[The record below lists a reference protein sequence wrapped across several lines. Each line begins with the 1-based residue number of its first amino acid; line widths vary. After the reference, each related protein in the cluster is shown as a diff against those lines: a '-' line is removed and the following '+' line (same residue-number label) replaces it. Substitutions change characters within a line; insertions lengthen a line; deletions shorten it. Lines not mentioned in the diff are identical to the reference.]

1 MSKTFLSEK
10 ELISGCIRKDRDAQG
25 MLYARY
31 SPRLYTLCLRY
42 LEDTEEARDLMH
54 DSIIKAFDSI
64 RSFRKSSESSLY
76 VWLRKITLNLVFDR
90 LKENNRFSGISLEQ
104 VSEDDIQIVEE
115 FDIEPSQEIPE
126 FVFKQ
131 AMSALP
137 PVRRAVFN
145 MYYVDEL
152 SHKEIAKA
160 LGITERGSTSILAKA
175 RTSIRNAINDY
186 IKTTG
191 Q

>member
-1 MSKTFLSEK
+1 MNKTFLSEK
-10 ELISGCIRKDRDAQG
+10 ELITGCIRKERDAQG
-25 MLYARY
+25 VLYARY

-42 LEDTEEARDLMH
+42 LGDTEEARDLMH

-131 AMSALP
+131 ALSAIP
-137 PVRRAVFN
+137 
-145 MYYVDEL
+145 L
-152 SHKEIAKA
+152 SDVQFLIC
-160 LGITERGSTSILAKA
+160 IT
-175 RTSIRNAINDY
+175 
-186 IKTTG
+186 
-191 Q
+191 